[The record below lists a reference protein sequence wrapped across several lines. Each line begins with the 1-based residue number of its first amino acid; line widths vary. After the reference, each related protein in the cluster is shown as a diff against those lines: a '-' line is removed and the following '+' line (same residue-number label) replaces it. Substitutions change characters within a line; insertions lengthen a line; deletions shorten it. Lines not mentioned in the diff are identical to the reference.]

1 MKGKEIYGMKTLVI
15 YDSAFGNT
23 EQIAQAVGNGISGD
37 VNVLRVSDVK
47 PDQFP
52 GVELLII
59 GSPTQRF
66 RPTPG
71 ISNMLSAVPLNGLKG
86 IKVAAFDTRLTMSE
100 INKTP
105 VLAFFVRLSGDSAY
119 AAKHIANQLK
129 KKGGQLV
136 APPEGFFVEGMKGPL
151 VQGELERARD
161 WVKQIGVKV

>member
-1 MKGKEIYGMKTLVI
+1 MKGLVI
-15 YDSAFGNT
+15 YDSAYGNT
-23 EQIAQAVGNGISGD
+23 EKIAQVVGSTIGSGEE
-37 VNVLRVSDVK
+37 VSVLKVSDLR
-47 PDQFP
+47 PDQLT
-52 GVELLII
+52 GLDLLII

-71 ISNMLSAVPLNGLKG
+71 ISNMLNAIPLNSLKG
-86 IKVAAFDTRLTMSE
+86 IQVAAFDTRLTLSE
-100 INKTP
+100 INKTA

-161 WVKQIGVKV
+161 WVKQIGVKVQR